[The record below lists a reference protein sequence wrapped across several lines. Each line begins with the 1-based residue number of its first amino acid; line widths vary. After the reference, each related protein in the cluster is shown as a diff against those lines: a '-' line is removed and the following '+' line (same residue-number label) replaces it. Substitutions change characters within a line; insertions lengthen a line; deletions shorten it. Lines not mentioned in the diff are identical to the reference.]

1 MKQYFQ
7 IWGPMVRAFIFLLL
21 LGLPVS
27 IHAEALDILVAA
39 PKQTPIAG
47 TPMLFFIYYHNAGK
61 FPISMPND
69 QELGCVL
76 ISQGLSVETKARKT
90 EPEGSEP
97 VIIGVQGYAKALY
110 QLQLPDT
117 IHGPVKLEIPQFG
130 DVGLNL
136 TVGEKQLQEE
146 NTLSWLPQT
155 TDEPLDALI
164 QLYQPYVK
172 NISFYEPMYFLVGTQ
187 PEYSKFQL
195 SLKYRL
201 FNPEKPFVKK
211 RSWVKGFHFGYTQ
224 TSFWDLASDSAP
236 FEDTSYKPELFYITD
251 RLKTKITAW
260 NALFLQAGLRHESNG
275 RGGEFSRSTNIAY
288 LQPIFIFYNKH
299 DRTGLKITPKVWT
312 YYGNEDENNPDIQN
326 YRGYFNLGVTFG
338 KADGLV
344 IDTKS
349 WWAAEGASVQI
360 DATYPLHTL
369 FFSDLDLYFQ
379 VQYVNRLAES
389 LLHYEDRIEAF
400 RLGFAVVR

>member
-1 MKQYFQ
+1 
-7 IWGPMVRAFIFLLL
+7 MVRAFILMLLL
-21 LGLPVS
+21 VLPVS
-27 IHAEALDILVAA
+27 IQADPLDIQVAA
-39 PKQTPIAG
+39 PKQAPIAG
-47 TPMLFFIYYHNAGK
+47 TAMVFYIYYHNAGDI
-61 FPISMPND
+61 PIALPLD
-69 QELGCVL
+69 PELGCVL
-76 ISQGLSVETKARKT
+76 ISETLTMETKALKID
-90 EPEGSEP
+90 SENLQP
-97 VIIGVQGYAKALY
+97 VVIGVHSYIKVPY
-110 QLQLPDT
+110 RLQLPEDV
-117 IHGPVKLEIPQFG
+117 HGPVQLQFPQFA
-130 DVGLNL
+130 DTGLNL
-136 TVGEKQLQEE
+136 SVREKLPQED
-146 NTLSWLPQT
+146 NVLSWLPQT

-201 FNPEKPFVKK
+201 FNPEKSFAKK

-260 NALFLQAGLRHESNG
+260 NALFLQAGLQHESNG
-275 RGGEFSRSTNIAY
+275 RGGESSRSTNTAY
-288 LQPIFIFYNKH
+288 FQPIFIFYNEH
-299 DRTGLKITPKVWT
+299 DRTGLKITPRVWT
-312 YYGNEDENNPDIQN
+312 YYGNEDENNPDIQK

-338 KADGLV
+338 KADSLV
-344 IDTKS
+344 IDTKT

-379 VQYVNRLAES
+379 VEYANRLAES
-389 LLHYEDRIEAF
+389 LLNYKDRTEAF
-400 RLGFAVVR
+400 RLGFAIVR

>member
-1 MKQYFQ
+1 MKRFLQ
-7 IWGPMVRAFIFLLL
+7 ILGPMVRAVIFMLVLAS
-21 LGLPVS
+21 PVPM
-27 IHAEALDILVAA
+27 HADALDILVAA
-39 PKQTPIAG
+39 QKQAPIAG
-47 TPMLFFIYYHNAGK
+47 TPMMLSIYYHNTGEI
-61 FPISMPND
+61 PISIPD
-69 QELGCVL
+69 HQELDCVL
-76 ISQGLSVETKARKT
+76 ISEDLTVETKARKI
-90 EPEGSEP
+90 EPEGSGP
-97 VIIGVQGYAKALY
+97 AVIGVRGYAKVLY
-110 QLQLPDT
+110 RLQLPDA
-117 IHGPVKLEIPQFG
+117 IHGPVKLQIPQFG
-130 DVGLNL
+130 DAGLAL
-136 TVGEKQLQEE
+136 IVREKQPQEE
-146 NTLSWLPQT
+146 NALSWLPQT

-172 NISFYEPMYFLVGTQ
+172 NISFYEPMYFLMGTQ

-201 FNPEKPFVKK
+201 FNPEKSFAKK

-312 YYGNEDENNPDIQN
+312 YFNNENENNPDFQK

-389 LLHYEDRIEAF
+389 LLNYTNRTEAF